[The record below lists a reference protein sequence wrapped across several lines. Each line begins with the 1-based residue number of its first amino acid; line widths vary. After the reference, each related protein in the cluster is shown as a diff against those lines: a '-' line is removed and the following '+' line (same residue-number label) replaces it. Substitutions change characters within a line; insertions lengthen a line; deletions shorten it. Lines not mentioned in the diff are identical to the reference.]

1 MADISESDLAQ
12 ARVAVGALM
21 EELGVIAH
29 LYAVE
34 PREGMWAVIVECATE
49 SGWQR
54 AELRAG
60 PELLAAI
67 RGAPEARAILLDEWR
82 PHLTACKRAS

>member
-1 MADISESDLAQ
+1 MADPSESDLAR
-12 ARVAVGALM
+12 AKAAVGTLL
-21 EELGVIAH
+21 ENLGLAAH

-34 PREGMWAVIVECATE
+34 PREGKWAVIVECATG

-54 AELRAG
+54 VELRAG

-67 RGAPEARAILLDEWR
+67 HGDAEARADLLAKWQA
-82 PHLTACKRAS
+82 HLDDCRYD

>member
-1 MADISESDLAQ
+1 MAAPSEADLAR
-12 ARVAVGALM
+12 ANASVGTLLESM
-21 EELGVIAH
+21 KLSAH

-34 PREGMWAVIVECATE
+34 PREGRWAVIVECATG

-54 AELRAG
+54 VELRAG

-67 RGAPEARAILLDEWR
+67 DGDADARATLDARWR
-82 PHLTACKRAS
+82 AHLADCRYD

>member
-1 MADISESDLAQ
+1 MADPSEADLA
-12 ARVAVGALM
+12 RVTAAVGALLDGM
-21 EELGVIAH
+21 RLSAH

-34 PREGMWAVIVECATE
+34 PREGMWAVIVECATG

-54 AELRAG
+54 VELRAG

-67 RGAPEARAILLDEWR
+67 DGDAEARATLLARWR
-82 PHLTACKRAS
+82 THLDDCNYD

>member
-1 MADISESDLAQ
+1 MADPSEADLAN
-12 ARVAVGALM
+12 ATAAVGTLLEGM
-21 EELGVIAH
+21 RLSAH

-34 PREGMWAVIVECATE
+34 PREGRWAVIVECATG

-54 AELRAG
+54 VELRAG

-67 RGAPEARAILLDEWR
+67 GGDAAARATLLARWR
-82 PHLTACKRAS
+82 AHLDDCRYD

>member
-1 MADISESDLAQ
+1 MAALSESDLAL
-12 ARVAVGALM
+12 ARVAVSALLEDM
-21 EELGVIAH
+21 AVTAH

-54 AELRAG
+54 IELRAG
-60 PELLAAI
+60 PELLSVI
-67 RGAPEARAILLDEWR
+67 RGDPEAKAALVAQWQ
-82 PHLTACKRAS
+82 PHLADCKKD

>member
-1 MADISESDLAQ
+1 MAAPDEVDLAQ
-12 ARVAVGALM
+12 ASRAVATLLDAMKLS
-21 EELGVIAH
+21 AH

-34 PREGMWAVIVECATE
+34 PRDGKWAVIVECATG

-54 AELRAG
+54 VELRAG

-67 RGAPEARAILLDEWR
+67 DGDAAVQATLEARWR
-82 PHLTACKRAS
+82 AHLADCKYD